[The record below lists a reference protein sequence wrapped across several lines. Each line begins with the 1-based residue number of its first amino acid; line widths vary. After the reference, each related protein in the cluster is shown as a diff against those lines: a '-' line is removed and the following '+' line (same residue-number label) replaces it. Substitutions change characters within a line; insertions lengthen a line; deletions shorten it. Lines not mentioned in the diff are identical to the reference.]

1 MTKRYAF
8 SPMTGRDYF
17 DPTPE
22 EQIVVLVE
30 AATVHRVEKLIESCE
45 HCNSEGAKTSFESVL
60 DRVTGAD
67 PCVTDYILEHP
78 ARCPYCRRDILE
90 KTLVEPV

>member
-1 MTKRYAF
+1 MV
-8 SPMTGRDYF
+8 RDYF

-30 AATVHRVEKLIESCE
+30 SATVRRAEKLLESCE
-45 HCNSEGAKTSFESVL
+45 HCNSEAAEIPFEGVL
-60 DRVTGAD
+60 DRMTGAD

-78 ARCPYCRRDILE
+78 ATCPYCRRQILE
-90 KTLVEPV
+90 KTLVEPS